1 MLNFDQIQQ
10 MDKKS
15 IQEALKKVDKNPKL
29 NLSIIEHPEL
39 WADVDL
45 LANELL
51 WLEDRL
57 HYIEQCEIARRANE
71 IKLARKYADEE
82 LS

>member
-1 MLNFDQIQQ
+1 MLNFDEIQQ

-15 IQEALKKVDKNPKL
+15 IQAALKKVDKNPDL
-29 NLSIIEHPEL
+29 DLSIIEHPEL

-51 WLEDRL
+51 WLTDRL
-57 HYIEQCEIARRANE
+57 QYIEQCEIARRANE
-71 IKLARKYADEE
+71 IKLARKHNEE